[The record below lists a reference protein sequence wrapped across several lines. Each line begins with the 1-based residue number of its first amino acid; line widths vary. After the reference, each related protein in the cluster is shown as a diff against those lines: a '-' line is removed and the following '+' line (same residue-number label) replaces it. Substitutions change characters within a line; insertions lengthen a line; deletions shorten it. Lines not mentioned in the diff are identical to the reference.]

1 MARRFRV
8 DVDSEADVSRVRE
21 AVRDLVPRTP
31 DDTDY
36 AAQLVASE
44 LTTNALLHGGGTATV
59 VLTELPGGVRIEVH
73 DGNRHAPMRV
83 LESPESMTGRG
94 MALIGLLAADWGV
107 EHAGDGKVVWAEVV
121 AGAPSARAARSPR
134 AEWRD
139 VEGGEPLV
147 DIVIGDVPTD
157 LLVAAKRHV
166 DNVLREFALAAGG
179 QRSGTT
185 RPIPVPLA
193 HLVERVVE
201 GFADARLAIKRLA
214 TEAAL
219 AGAER
224 TTLRLSLPLS
234 VADAAIDYVDALDE
248 VDNYSRA
255 NRLLTLETPPQ
266 HRVFRRW
273 YVGEIVK
280 QLNAIAAGQP
290 PPAPTTLEQ
299 RLLQEVDAA
308 EGARRSAER
317 AARLY
322 TVAVA
327 LSAAL
332 TPEEVS
338 TAVLTEGVAALGAAG
353 GGLLVGA
360 GPERL
365 SLTGSVGYD
374 QDVLEKLHNEHRDAD
389 LPAAYALRSGEPVW
403 LETVEERDARFP
415 ALVGVEPGTIAMCAV
430 PVMADNAV
438 LGALRFSFSERRLF
452 DRDEQRFVLA
462 LAAETGE
469 ALQRSQ
475 LLHSEKEARQRV
487 VAHTRRLRRLADFAI
502 AVNKASDIAR
512 LVDIVEAGTR
522 DILGAASALTLTD
535 RGTTPPADGAGTM
548 TIPLL
553 APDGTHLALIS
564 VERPGRPFGE
574 DDETV
579 AVQLG
584 EIAASA
590 LYRAMLHDERRRVAI
605 ALQQSLLPPT
615 IPTIPG
621 IDIATRYRPGSELVG
636 GDFYDVFPLAETAW
650 GVVIGD
656 VRGKGPDAAATTAL
670 VRHSTRTAALLKG
683 RPGSVLEVVNDALLD
698 NADPERFC
706 TAAYVRLVHTGG
718 RLSAEIASG
727 GHPPLL
733 LARHSGSPVEAIAP
747 TGPLLGAFPNVTIGD
762 HAVVLESGDVLV
774 AYTDGITEARWAG
787 EEFGE
792 KRLVEVIDA
801 HRGDSV
807 RDIASAVVDAATA
820 FAADATDVD
829 DAAVVVLRAVAV

>member
-1 MARRFRV
+1 M
-8 DVDSEADVSRVRE
+8 SRVRR

-31 DDTDY
+31 DETDY

-44 LTTNALLHGGGTATV
+44 LTTNALLHGGGRASV
-59 VLTELPGGVRIEVH
+59 VLTELPGGVRIEVS
-73 DGNRHAPMRV
+73 DGNRHDPMQA
-83 LESPESMTGRG
+83 LQSSESMTGRG

-107 EHAGDGKVVWAEVV
+107 EHLDDGKVVWADVV
-121 AGAPSARAARSPR
+121 AGATPRNGGRTPSSA
-134 AEWRD
+134 WRD
-139 VEGGEPLV
+139 AGTEPLV
-147 DIVIGDVPTD
+147 DIEIGDVPTD

-179 QRSGTT
+179 HRSGTT
-185 RPIPVPLA
+185 KPIPVPLA

-219 AGAER
+219 AGHER
-224 TTLRLSLPLS
+224 TSLRLSLPLS
-234 VADAAIDYVDALDE
+234 VADAALDYVDALDE
-248 VDNYSRA
+248 VDTYSRA

-280 QLNAIAAGQP
+280 QLNAIAAGVP
-290 PPAPTTLEQ
+290 PPAPVTLEQ

-327 LSAAL
+327 LSAAV

-338 TAVLTEGVAALGAAG
+338 SAVLTEGVAALGATGA
-353 GGLLVGA
+353 GLLVGYDS
-360 GPERL
+360 ERL
-365 SLTGSVGYD
+365 TLTGSIGYD
-374 QDVLEKLHNEHRDAD
+374 PDVLEKLHNEPRDAD

-403 LETVEERDARFP
+403 LETVEERDTRFP
-415 ALVGVEPGTIAMCAV
+415 GLVGVEPGTIAMCAV
-430 PVMADNAV
+430 PVISDNAV

-452 DRDEQRFVLA
+452 DSDEQRFVLA

-469 ALQRSQ
+469 ALQRAH
-475 LLHSEKEARQRV
+475 LLRSEKEARERV

-502 AVNKASDIAR
+502 AVNKESDIAR
-512 LVDIVEAGTR
+512 LVEIVESCAR
-522 DILGAASALTLTD
+522 EILGADSALTLIEAGAQ
-535 RGTTPPADGAGTM
+535 RPADGDGVM

-553 APDGTHLALIS
+553 APDGTHLAVVS
-564 VERPGRPFGE
+564 VARQGRPFGE
-574 DDETV
+574 DDENV

-590 LYRAMLHDERRRVAI
+590 LYRAMLHDERRRVAV

-615 IPTIPG
+615 IPAIPG
-621 IDIATRYRPGSELVG
+621 VDIATRYRPGSELVG
-636 GDFYDVFPLAETAW
+636 GDFYDVFPLADTAW

-656 VRGKGPDAAATTAL
+656 VRGKGPDAAAATAL

-683 RPGSVLEVVNDALLD
+683 RPGSVLEVVNDALVD
-698 NADPERFC
+698 DADPERFC
-706 TAAYVRLVHTGG
+706 TAAYLRLVHTGG
-718 RLSAEIASG
+718 RLSVELASG

-733 LARHSGSPVEAIAP
+733 LARRSGVPVEPIAP
-747 TGPLLGAFPNVTIGD
+747 TGPLLGAFPTVTIAD
-762 HAVVLESGDVLV
+762 HALVLEPGDVLV
-774 AYTDGITEARWAG
+774 AYTDGITEARAG
-787 EEFGE
+787 GDEFGE
-792 KRLVEVIDA
+792 ARLVEVIDA
-801 HRGDSV
+801 HRADPV
-807 RDIASAVVDAATA
+807 RDIASAVIDAMTA
-820 FAADATDVD
+820 FAAETTDVD
-829 DAAVVVLRAVAV
+829 DAAVVVLRALAL